1 MSMPRADPAFQD
13 TQLLSPSPS
22 RDLPVPSEPGTPSP
36 SKDLP
41 VPTQLGTPSPSKDLP
56 VPTEPGTTRP
66 VTTPARV
73 PSKLPGH
80 RQAKQSSPQQAN
92 SSTPD
97 KATVATPSSSRR
109 RRTPIKPKQFVTDEE
124 LDIPDKNDPRA
135 VMPVVGEPQISK
147 KAIEMRTQRIFKRRA
162 NGGLKVSEVVFQ
174 EWHEKGA
181 RRTLLETIF
190 RQVGYDPAPR
200 VQ

>member
-13 TQLLSPSPS
+13 TQLLSP
-22 RDLPVPSEPGTPSP
+22 GP

-92 SSTPD
+92 SSTTD

-181 RRTLLETIF
+181 RGTLLETIF